1 VRSPEG
7 LYWWLIHLRSKS
19 MTIVLHAFKQAW
31 EFVVSLKQAWGFCA
45 SLERLKQTL
54 PFKGKISASL
64 VWDFR
69 GER

>member
-1 VRSPEG
+1 
-7 LYWWLIHLRSKS
+7 